1 MASRGDKGNGNGEE
15 QIVETLAEVFR
26 CFICMEKLVDAHL
39 CPHCSKLCCYACV
52 RRWLTEQRSQC
63 PHCRAALHLHELVNC
78 RWVEEVT
85 QQIETMQQSNS
96 VTQRENFR
104 DRCPTHQEKLTVYC
118 WTCRRCICHQC
129 ALWGGTHSGH
139 TFKPLEEVYEQHVTQ
154 IRDEV
159 AQLRRRLLE
168 LISLVRDVERN
179 VESVRAAKDERV
191 REIRNAVELMISRL
205 DSALKAKLLT
215 LMGQK
220 NSLTQETEQLE
231 HLLQEIE
238 HQLHSSTRSE
248 MIAKSGELSKM
259 IHQIR
264 KKPMASFVTAPV
276 PADFHSEIVPSYDSS
291 TFPLTNFTQLQHAAA
306 PVYSAPLHVNG
317 LCWRLKVYPDGNGV
331 VRGNYLSVFLELS
344 AGLPETSKYE
354 YRVEMLHQ
362 VSRDP
367 SKNIV
372 REFASDFE
380 VGECWGYNRF
390 FRLDLLASEGYL
402 NPETDTLIL
411 RFQVRPPTFYQRC
424 RDQQWYINQLIT
436 MQNQHILQINDL
448 KERLSL
454 EMSRNSIAATRAAA
468 PNSANPTQSNNN
480 NGNEADNPSQNNP
493 VDGNSLS
500 DSIVY
505 GQWKFTTPHS
515 VISSQRLTSPSVL
528 NTAMF
533 ADDTRN
539 NDVCAAVAGG
549 AGFGYGDYAQ
559 ALDRRLAAPLTSASA
574 AQYNLPSTS
583 RSANSLHVS
592 GADNMALVSLHTLL
606 SAANA
611 PSRVP
616 SKLASRQ
623 PRHDKQQVPNKEST
637 LTAVASSPVT
647 EVSAAV
653 NNAELCSSISSPE
666 LNTNVG
672 RNKNEA
678 AGSGDPPSEGQLESP
693 NATQTVHAAS
703 ESSSDTGDLM
713 FSELEVFADENN
725 ANNVDDNSNEEN
737 DVDDETMSDGSS
749 ASGSCEWCGLAESP
763 TSLCSEESPAHRAY
777 CAYRRAPAH
786 RHQPYARPHNA
797 HAHAPLH
804 GHAPHPPHAPH
815 PAHRNHSHSEND
827 IEGAVGGTEDVEG
840 SDILSRL
847 LCAVHGRSNHSMER
861 TPAGTDGSV
870 PPHTSPQLRHENDP
884 QLSTA
889 AHTDMLLLNLMR
901 MNGLTP
907 KHSKHGPKR
916 HWTQTE
922 LAMPTSSTY
931 YNNYLT
937 PHVRGEA
944 VPRITR
950 REVLGIRANNS
961 RCRPVRNLLGHSP
974 NSPSTP
980 KNTRPPNL
988 IRNPDDGRFNDP
1000 PGMMPVLGGT
1010 PPGTPG
1016 SPSTAER
1023 AVTSPHCIPLHDY
1036 WPSVSSIS
1044 DNDEVHVLSE
1054 YNESLFDMLLSSL
1067 SIDGAQ
1073 GQSEVGDDRPTTPPV
1088 QPWSPP
1094 SAPPNQH
1101 KETPDVD

>member
-63 PHCRAALHLHELVNC
+63 PHCRASLHLHELVNC

-85 QQIETMQQSNS
+85 QQIETMQQTNS
-96 VTQRENFR
+96 ATQRESFR

-159 AQLRRRLLE
+159 SQLRRRLME
-168 LISLVRDVERN
+168 LISLVQDVERN

-238 HQLHSSTRSE
+238 HQLHASTRSE
-248 MIAKSGELSKM
+248 LIAKSSDLSKM
-259 IHQIR
+259 IHQVR

-402 NPETDTLIL
+402 NPDTDTLIL

-424 RDQQWYINQLIT
+424 RDQQWYINQLIN
-436 MQNQHILQINDL
+436 MRSQHILQINDL

-454 EMSRNSIAATRAAA
+454 EMSRNSMAVTRAPATAA
-468 PNSANPTQSNNN
+468 PATATAQTNDT
-480 NGNEADNPSQNNP
+480 DNPAQNKP
-493 VDGNSLS
+493 VDGNAVS
-500 DSIVY
+500 DALLVD
-505 GQWKFTTPHS
+505 GTPRTPPSAGRSGNTLPHATVS
-515 VISSQRLTSPSVL
+515 GQRLMSPGSLTPVL
-528 NTAMF
+528 F
-533 ADDTRN
+533 EESRN
-539 NDVCAAVAGG
+539 NDVSSAGACA
-549 AGFGYGDYAQ
+549 YGDYA
-559 ALDRRLAAPLTSASA
+559 DRRLPL
-574 AQYNLPSTS
+574 NLPSTS
-583 RSANSLHVS
+583 RSANSLGAG

-606 SAANA
+606 SAAAPPRA

-616 SKLASRQ
+616 SKLPRQ
-623 PRHDKQQVPNKEST
+623 HPPSKDE
-637 LTAVASSPVT
+637 LAAVASVPVSETPHAHT
-647 EVSAAV
+647 EAGLSA
-653 NNAELCSSISSPE
+653 SMSSPE
-666 LNTNVG
+666 LNACAG
-672 RNKNEA
+672 PEPAPEPREA
-678 AGSGDPPSEGQLESP
+678 PAQPL
-693 NATQTVHAAS
+693 AS
-703 ESSSDTGDLM
+703 ESSSDAGDLM
-713 FSELEVFADENN
+713 FSELEVFTDETNPCH
-725 ANNVDDNSNEEN
+725 ADDNSNEEN
-737 DVDDETMSDGSS
+737 DVDEETMSDVSS
-749 ASGSCEWCGLAESP
+749 GTGTSCSWCAEQP
-763 TSLCSEESPAHRAY
+763 RRVY
-777 CAYRRAPAH
+777 CAYRHRRRA
-786 RHQPYARPHNA
+786 QPYSAR
-797 HAHAPLH
+797 
-804 GHAPHPPHAPH
+804 
-815 PAHRNHSHSEND
+815 RQ
-827 IEGAVGGTEDVEG
+827 
-840 SDILSRL
+840 R
-847 LCAVHGRSNHSMER
+847 
-861 TPAGTDGSV
+861 
-870 PPHTSPQLRHENDP
+870 PQQD
-884 QLSTA
+884 Q
-889 AHTDMLLLNLMR
+889 
-901 MNGLTP
+901 
-907 KHSKHGPKR
+907 
-916 HWTQTE
+916 
-922 LAMPTSSTY
+922 
-931 YNNYLT
+931 
-937 PHVRGEA
+937 
-944 VPRITR
+944 
-950 REVLGIRANNS
+950 
-961 RCRPVRNLLGHSP
+961 
-974 NSPSTP
+974 
-980 KNTRPPNL
+980 
-988 IRNPDDGRFNDP
+988 
-1000 PGMMPVLGGT
+1000 
-1010 PPGTPG
+1010 
-1016 SPSTAER
+1016 
-1023 AVTSPHCIPLHDY
+1023 
-1036 WPSVSSIS
+1036 
-1044 DNDEVHVLSE
+1044 
-1054 YNESLFDMLLSSL
+1054 
-1067 SIDGAQ
+1067 
-1073 GQSEVGDDRPTTPPV
+1073 
-1088 QPWSPP
+1088 
-1094 SAPPNQH
+1094 
-1101 KETPDVD
+1101 

>member
-85 QQIETMQQSNS
+85 QQIETMQQTNS
-96 VTQRENFR
+96 ATQRESFR

-129 ALWGGTHSGH
+129 ALWGGTHTGH

-159 AQLRRRLLE
+159 SQLRRRLME
-168 LISLVRDVERN
+168 LISLVQDVERN

-238 HQLHSSTRSE
+238 HQMHASTRSE
-248 MIAKSGELSKM
+248 LIAKSGDLSKM
-259 IHQIR
+259 IHQVR

-436 MQNQHILQINDL
+436 MQNQHVLQINDL

-454 EMSRNSIAATRAAA
+454 EMSRNSIAATRATS
-468 PNSANPTQSNNN
+468 NSSTSQSNA
-480 NGNEADNPSQNNP
+480 GGVADADNPLQNNP
-493 VDGNSLS
+493 VDGNTMS
-500 DSIVY
+500 DSIVFNN
-505 GQWKFTTPHS
+505 QWKFNAS
-515 VISSQRLTSPSVL
+515 NIINSQRLTSPSIL

-533 ADDTRN
+533 AEDSRN
-539 NDVCAAVAGG
+539 NDVSSQAAA
-549 AGFGYGDYAQ
+549 AYAYGDYSTLERRMPAHNN
-559 ALDRRLAAPLTSASA
+559 ALDAYT
-574 AQYNLPSTS
+574 NLPSTS

-606 SAANA
+606 SVANA
-611 PSRVP
+611 PTRVP
-616 SKLASRQ
+616 SKLHSGKQSRNAEHHL
-623 PRHDKQQVPNKEST
+623 PAKDATP
-637 LTAVASSPVT
+637 A
-647 EVSAAV
+647 AAV
-653 NNAELCSSISSPE
+653 SNVPTAEATQASTNTALCSSMSSPE
-666 LNTNVG
+666 LNPGVPSGANVG
-672 RNKNEA
+672 TKPENVPEA
-678 AGSGDPPSEGQLESP
+678 TGETQESP
-693 NATQTVHAAS
+693 NGTQTLYAAS
-703 ESSSDTGDLM
+703 ITSSDTGELIL
-713 FSELEVFADENN
+713 SELEVFADENN
-725 ANNVDDNSNEEN
+725 ASHADDNSNEEN
-737 DVDDETMSDGSS
+737 DVDDETMSG
-749 ASGSCEWCGLAESP
+749 
-763 TSLCSEESPAHRAY
+763 
-777 CAYRRAPAH
+777 
-786 RHQPYARPHNA
+786 
-797 HAHAPLH
+797 
-804 GHAPHPPHAPH
+804 
-815 PAHRNHSHSEND
+815 EN
-827 IEGAVGGTEDVEG
+827 DVEG
-840 SDILSRL
+840 ACGGWSRGSGRGAGAVSGGGTDILSRL
-847 LCAVHGRSNHSMER
+847 LCAVQSRGV
-861 TPAGTDGSV
+861 TPAVTDGSV
-870 PPHTSPQLRHENDP
+870 PPPAPRRDSDTDP

-901 MNGLTP
+901 INGLTP
-907 KHSKHGPKR
+907 KHSRHGPKR
-916 HWTQTE
+916 HWTASALSPDERPSGSHSHGNGTRSRRTTNQN
-922 LAMPTSSTY
+922 AR
-931 YNNYLT
+931 
-937 PHVRGEA
+937 VRRLPKPQPLSPGQL
-944 VPRITR
+944 R
-950 REVLGIRANNS
+950 R
-961 RCRPVRNLLGHSP
+961 RPE
-974 NSPSTP
+974 
-980 KNTRPPNL
+980 NTRPTSN
-988 IRNPDDGRFNDP
+988 R
-1000 PGMMPVLGGT
+1000 GGFGLT
-1010 PPGTPG
+1010 PPGTPDRG
-1016 SPSTAER
+1016 ALSPVSSLA
-1023 AVTSPHCIPLHDY
+1023 LHDY
-1036 WPSVSSIS
+1036 WPSVSSVS
-1044 DNDEVHVLSE
+1044 DNDEVELYLD
-1054 YNESLFDMLLSSL
+1054 YNDTLFDMLLNSL
-1067 SIDGAQ
+1067 SLEGNGTEEA
-1073 GQSEVGDDRPTTPPV
+1073 RPSTPPV
-1088 QPWSPP
+1088 QPWGPAAP
-1094 SAPPNQH
+1094 ASAPAPAPATSSTNAPAPA
-1101 KETPDVD
+1101 TAPDRD